1 MVWERLNKE
10 LILPQIDAGDSGSIF
25 EEAGGKLVSLGYCKD
40 SYVDAL
46 KLREKDFPTGVDM
59 GGVGV
64 AIPHTDVSHVLKKGI
79 AIATTKKPVS
89 FVQMGTD
96 DETVDVRVIFMLAV
110 DEKGH
115 LELLQAIL
123 GILRDLDVI
132 DKLSNAQVR
141 ISEIESNL
149 PADLIVT
156 TSKVKRDYGVPLITG
171 MPFISGIGAD
181 KTKAKI
187 LEVLK

>member
-1 MVWERLNKE
+1 M
-10 LILPQIDAGDSGSIF
+10 
-25 EEAGGKLVSLGYCKD
+25 
-40 SYVDAL
+40 
-46 KLREKDFPTGVDM
+46 
-59 GGVGV
+59 
-64 AIPHTDVSHVLKKGI
+64 
-79 AIATTKKPVS
+79 
-89 FVQMGTD
+89 
-96 DETVDVRVIFMLAV
+96 
-110 DEKGH
+110 
-115 LELLQAIL
+115 
-123 GILRDLDVI
+123 
-132 DKLSNAQVR
+132 R